1 MNLTITNNTADK
13 AYFIVWGYG
22 DTTTIDKAP
31 WSYLEQN
38 GTDASKL
45 TALPTPPAKTKD
57 AVKSNVDLLQEL
69 APGKSVEFKN
79 VPHVISG
86 NILLTFKERPK
97 LFSVV
102 PAWGPGGPDSKKT
115 IAEHNGWGVQSP
127 GFNKGDQDANTVFC
141 SSEFTL
147 DNSGVWAD
155 TTTVDY
161 FAAPVT
167 VTVNGSSGNQT
178 SGTLNSGVTRDDIFD
193 SFTGIKG
200 DHLAGFNKLTMTH
213 GANNV
218 RVLAP
223 GHLIPDALPK
233 NYYDK
238 YVSHCMGLYTA
249 NNSLTV
255 NVGGAFAGTYL
266 GTANASTNTISFVNK
281 KNNASIGSISIP
293 SGNAESIFLCNG
305 VLSAPNTVLGA
316 VTAVICAALNRTVLH
331 QNAVQPDCTASD
343 FYSTKDESQTWW
355 ASNWYSKLLHDN
367 ISKVYGFAFDD
378 VCSNGNYK
386 PLLHDPKPTSVS
398 ISLDK
403 WS

>member
-1 MNLTITNNTADK
+1 MNLSITNNTTDK

-31 WSYLEQN
+31 WSYLEKD
-38 GTDASKL
+38 GTNASKL
-45 TALPTPPAKTKD
+45 TALPTPPSQIKG

-69 APGKSVEFKN
+69 APGASVEFQN
-79 VPHVISG
+79 IPHIISG

-97 LFSVV
+97 LFSTV
-102 PAWGPGGPDSKKT
+102 PAWKVVGKT
-115 IAEHNGWGVQSP
+115 TIPEHNGWGVQSP
-127 GFNKGDQDANTVFC
+127 GFTPGDADANTVFC

-167 VTVNGSSGNQT
+167 VTVNGAAGTQT
-178 SGTLNSGVTRDDIFD
+178 SGTLNTGVTRDDVFD
-193 SFTGIKG
+193 SFKGITGN
-200 DHLAGFNKLTMTH
+200 HLSGFNDLTMKDA
-213 GANNV
+213 GSNV

-223 GHLIPDALPK
+223 GHAIPSALPTT
-233 NYYDK
+233 YYDK
-238 YVSHCMGLYTA
+238 YVAHCMGLYTA
-249 NNSLTV
+249 KNSLTV
-255 NVGGAFAGTYL
+255 NVGGVYAGTYL
-266 GTANASTNTISFVNK
+266 GTTSSTTNTIDFVNK
-281 KNNASIGSISIP
+281 ANNASVGSITIP
-293 SGNAESIFLCNG
+293 SGSTSSIFLCNG

-316 VTAVICAALNRTVLH
+316 ITAVICAALNRTVLH
-331 QNAVQPDCTASD
+331 QNAVQPDCSSTD
-343 FYSTKDESQTWW
+343 FYSTADQSQDWW
-355 ASNWYSKLLHDN
+355 ATNWYSKLLHDN

-378 VCSNGNYK
+378 VCNDSNYK
-386 PLLHDPKPTSVS
+386 PLLHDAKPTAVS